1 MSPRLTSTRDHVAIA
16 ELLPDF
22 VLGKL
27 DERSLERVRRHLDH
41 CPRCRDEHDA
51 NLEILGALA
60 VVPPPSTAVRG
71 AMLRRAMAGAA
82 ASRVPMPPLR
92 LLPDRTSVPTPGAMP
107 PPAPV
112 VVERRPATP
121 FGKPLPRWA
130 LAAVSAAVL
139 LVGSFTSWNYEFR
152 AQVAQQMRIY
162 ALTSDPAAAHPL
174 VDSDLS
180 APVSGVLYAEPTST
194 DAYLIA
200 NGLPALPP
208 TQHYQ
213 VWLFTDDGKPIKAGS
228 LTVGVEGEARALLET
243 PAPFGDYFAVA
254 LSAEPQTGSAEP
266 TAALTLGGVLQP

>member
-1 MSPRLTSTRDHVAIA
+1 
-16 ELLPDF
+16 
-22 VLGKL
+22 
-27 DERSLERVRRHLDH
+27 
-41 CPRCRDEHDA
+41 
-51 NLEILGALA
+51 
-60 VVPPPSTAVRG
+60 
-71 AMLRRAMAGAA
+71 MLRRAMAGAA

-112 VVERRPATP
+112 VAERRPATP

-152 AQVAQQMRIY
+152 AQLAQQMRIY